1 MSKILIVDDELH
13 IRLLLQ
19 QTLEEFEEEG
29 VELLTAENGEE
40 ALQILQEEKPGLVFL
55 DVMMPKING
64 FEVCKVVKND
74 LGMKDVYIVML
85 TAKGQEFDKRKG
97 KEVGA
102 DVYITKPFN
111 PDEIVRKARDV
122 LGNQLS

>member
-74 LGMKDVYIVML
+74 LGMKGRIYCDAYSQRAGI
-85 TAKGQEFDKRKG
+85 R
-97 KEVGA
+97 
-102 DVYITKPFN
+102 
-111 PDEIVRKARDV
+111 
-122 LGNQLS
+122 